1 MMRSSIRAKNVSFIH
16 GILQSIKAQLC
27 LVALESHGGFM
38 QQESCMPG
46 GRRHFLL
53 SNSPFPGY
61 DRACRCKNTHMYTPT
76 HKDTH
81 THTRACMQE
90 QDFLI
95 DFMRRMHE
103 THSCLEVMTKME
115 KWINEHRKDPQ
126 RSRLKRLVPQLG
138 QFFTPLLLVDAF
150 HVGPCKDVFLVC
162 LCVCVCECVFA
173 QLFVAQ
179 LH

>member
-1 MMRSSIRAKNVSFIH
+1 MALCNKRVA
-16 GILQSIKAQLC
+16 C
-27 LVALESHGGFM
+27 LVVGGISF
-38 QQESCMPG
+38 SAIA
-46 GRRHFLL
+46 HFQVMTEHV
-53 SNSPFPGY
+53 
-61 DRACRCKNTHMYTPT
+61 DVKTHTCIHLHT
-76 HKDTH
+76 KTH